1 MYPAVIRTC
10 LDGRFQ
16 TDDVTLTFD
25 DHDTWASDMNTP
37 EIPLPVGDDGV
48 WMEILNRP
56 KPSFPQPTLFLD
68 RDGVIV
74 EEVNYLHKAEDTKL
88 IDGAADTIRRANLA
102 GIPVA
107 VVTNQAGIGYGMY
120 GWEEFAIVQE
130 RMLDAL
136 SDADAFVNA
145 VVACPFH
152 AKGKPPYNHP
162 NHPCRKPNPGMLLKA
177 AEHMAIDLGRSWIV
191 GDRAGDLEA
200 GKNAGL
206 AGGIHV
212 LTGHGGDPSERT
224 SSVALGGRQY
234 TVLAASSIDDV
245 TAHVPLFGV

>member
-1 MYPAVIRTC
+1 MNTRY
-10 LDGRFQ
+10 
-16 TDDVTLTFD
+16 DDV
-25 DHDTWASDMNTP
+25 
-37 EIPLPVGDDGV
+37 PLPVGDDGI

-56 KPSFPQPTLFLD
+56 KPSVLKPTLFLD

-74 EEVNYLHKAEDTKL
+74 EEVNYLHKTKDMQL
-88 IDGAADTIRRANLA
+88 IEGAADTIRRANLA
-102 GIPVA
+102 DIPVV
-107 VVTNQAGIGYGMY
+107 VVTNQAGIAYGMY
-120 GWEEFAIVQE
+120 GWEEFASVQE
-130 RMLDAL
+130 QMLDEL

-152 AKGKPPYNHP
+152 AKGKPPYNEP

-177 AEHMAIDLGRSWIV
+177 SDHLAIDLARSWIV

-212 LTGHGGDPSERT
+212 LTGHGGDPSERVR
-224 SSVALGGRQY
+224 SEALAVRNYAVVG
-234 TVLAASSIDDV
+234 ASSIV
-245 TAHVPLFGV
+245 EVPQHIRLLAD